1 MDLEKR
7 IVSLKIDFN
16 RLTRVSFIILK
27 IEHARYSKS
36 SNVTFDSVLMS
47 LGDAFSERAGIF
59 TAPQSGLL
67 YHFAFKGVM
76 NYDGF

>member
-1 MDLEKR
+1 MFEIQQR
-7 IVSLKIDFN
+7 
-16 RLTRVSFIILK
+16 R
-27 IEHARYSKS
+27 
-36 SNVTFDSVLMS
+36 TFDSVLMS

-59 TAPQSGLL
+59 TVPQSGL